1 MELFKNQ
8 FTCLGETTE
17 KYLAFTVP
25 IKKEVTRIDNN
36 GEEITKI
43 NLQKKKEITK
53 INLLIPQDLW
63 QAHY

>member
-1 MELFKNQ
+1 ME
-8 FTCLGETTE
+8 
-17 KYLAFTVP
+17 
-25 IKKEVTRIDNN
+25 KKLQ
-36 GEEITKI
+36 KI